1 MKRVIICLTVVLA
14 FSSCMF
20 NNKPAEVETTSDNQD
35 ITISLSKTADIDVAQ
50 VVCCVSAYD
59 MDTIRVELNV
69 SDDLITGIVPAI
81 PFGDDRLFQLSCF
94 NSDSAMNYY
103 GETEVDINSFAPI
116 VSIVLYP
123 VNQFADV
130 TIVGRFDTD
139 EPTEEK
145 IVFSADWE
153 GSYDIYM
160 MDTNGGNVRRLTFT
174 DDVAEKYPRL
184 SPDRTKVSFHKSS
197 EDGPKLC
204 IMDLQT
210 LETRVLDIQGCNP
223 QCADWHP
230 NGHKLVFHSFTGN
243 TGVFDICDF
252 DLNTEEVRTLVE
264 GTQYNWVPVYTPSG
278 DEILFYSSTEP
289 RWFKSCCMNAD
300 GSNLHMVNPDS
311 SYEERLPH
319 MSPADPN
326 LILFSGRH
334 YDENSYSQF
343 GLFITDLSDS
353 SHHVVTSRV
362 GYNESWPEWSP
373 DGTTIVYENKKPD
386 GTFGIYVV
394 NADGSGNQVLI
405 DREGNELTPSW
416 R

>member
-50 VVCCVSAYD
+50 VICQVSSD
-59 MDTIRVELNV
+59 DIDTIRVALIV

-81 PFGDDRLFQLSCF
+81 PFGEDRLFQLSCY
-94 NSDSAMNYY
+94 NSDSLMNYY
-103 GETEVDINSFAPI
+103 GEAEVDINSFAPTVNI
-116 VSIVLYP
+116 ILYP

-153 GSYDIYM
+153 GSYDIYI
-160 MDTNGGNVRRLTFT
+160 MDTNGGNIRRLTFT
-174 DDVAEKYPRL
+174 DDVVENYPRL
-184 SPDRTKVSFHKSS
+184 SPDRSMVSFHKSS

-230 NGHKLVFHSFTGN
+230 DGSKLVFHSGHN
-243 TGVFDICDF
+243 GIYDICEINID
-252 DLNTEEVRTLVE
+252 TEALTFIYE
-264 GTQYNWVPVYTPSG
+264 GSQINWVPVYTPSG
-278 DEILFYSSTEP
+278 DEILFYTSGQP
-289 RWFKSCCMNAD
+289 RFFKSCRMDAD
-300 GSNLHMVNPDS
+300 GSNFRLINPDS
-311 SYEERLPH
+311 TYEERLPH
-319 MSPADPN
+319 MCPTDSN

-362 GYNESWPEWSP
+362 GNNESWPEWSP

-386 GTFGIYVV
+386 GTYCICIV
-394 NADGSGNQVLI
+394 NPNGSGNEVLL
-405 DREGNELTPSW
+405 DREGNESHPHW